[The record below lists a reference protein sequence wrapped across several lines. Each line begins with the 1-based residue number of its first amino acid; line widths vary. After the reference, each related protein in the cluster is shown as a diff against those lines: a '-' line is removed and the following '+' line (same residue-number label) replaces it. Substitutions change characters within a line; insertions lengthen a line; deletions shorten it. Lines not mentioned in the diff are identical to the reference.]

1 MMSGY
6 KNPDGPQKF
15 KEKGANQL
23 DSQKRKLQNGA
34 SADVGS
40 VKNNIMGLSM
50 GASASNVT
58 PAKPR
63 NPSASIFKTTTV
75 PTPKV

>member
-34 SADVGS
+34 SA
-40 VKNNIMGLSM
+40 
-50 GASASNVT
+50 
-58 PAKPR
+58 
-63 NPSASIFKTTTV
+63 
-75 PTPKV
+75 